1 MHRIARNNI
10 AIESNYLG
18 ELNHN
23 CQYCSAK
30 KFLNE
35 THFLCCHSGKVAL
48 APLSLY
54 PPLLTGLMTGNHVDH
69 AVNQNFFKH
78 IRSYNSSLSFAS
90 FTAEIAPPSN
100 NGPFC
105 FRVCGQILHRVG
117 NLRPAEGCLPKYCQ
131 LYIYDPNAAVSFRI
145 EQPGND
151 GCIHELMQLLQ
162 TLINQENPFALAF
175 KNMAEVED
183 EEIRQAALEGRP
195 TSVVRMSFLEGHDRR
210 RYNLPSHEEVAT
222 VFVGDDGAP
231 PASREIVIYPR
242 GQPLRTISSM
252 SANLDPLVYPIF
264 FPRGDAGWHNQ
275 LEHNPDR
282 ATRVRNHVT
291 LSQYYNYRLA
301 VRQTFSPV
309 FYGKKLFQQYVV
321 DAYVKVEGQRLAFI
335 RNNQNKLRSEQYDA
349 LHEHV
354 INRAN
359 DLNVR
364 PGRVVILPSSYVGSP
379 RALKE
384 NIEDAMAVIKKYGK
398 PDLFIT
404 FTCNPKWREIVEN
417 LNPGQTANDR
427 PDLVCRVFKMK
438 LKFFL
443 EDIFKH
449 GVLGKVVS
457 HVQVIEFQKRGLPH
471 VHILLHF
478 VNADKLET
486 AEDIDS
492 LISAEIPDPA
502 VDPELFEII
511 KSCMIHG
518 PCGILNPNSPCM
530 KDGKCTKKFP
540 KEFNPHTVAIF
551 NGYPRYRRVDNGRI
565 VNIKGNQVDNRW
577 VVPYNPW
584 LSKKYQAHINVEACM
599 TIKSVKYLYKYIYK
613 GHDCANV
620 VINEQVNHDEI
631 NTFLNCRYVSAP
643 EALWRIFEYS
653 LSDMS
658 HNIIRLQVH
667 LPDNQMIY
675 FVEGEE
681 QAALDRAAQ
690 RDTHL
695 TAWFKL
701 NVENEQARHYPYV
714 EIPYH
719 FVFDSKHCKWKVR
732 QRGSNKVIVRMY
744 IVSPIGEIFYL
755 RMLLLHVRGAVSF
768 EDLRTVNGTVFNTFR
783 EACSQ
788 LGLLQDDAEWRNTL
802 TEAAATRLPNQIRQ
816 LFSII
821 LTFCEPDDPL
831 NLWNAF
837 KDFMMEDYIHHSM
850 PPIIAEQAALRQIES
865 IINQN
870 GKTLADVNLP
880 TLDEFLDYVPQNEE
894 EDVQVLID
902 EANRVRSL
910 LNDNQRQIADA
921 ILSALSEQPNNEN
934 KQSRLFFMDGPAGCG
949 KTFTYNYLIAET
961 SSRHIITATAAWTG
975 IAATLLKKGCT
986 LHGLFKLPVP
996 ILENSTCNVTPNSIH
1011 GKLFTR

>member
-1 MHRIARNNI
+1 M
-10 AIESNYLG
+10 
-18 ELNHN
+18 
-23 CQYCSAK
+23 
-30 KFLNE
+30 
-35 THFLCCHSGKVAL
+35 
-48 APLSLY
+48 
-54 PPLLTGLMTGNHVDH
+54 
-69 AVNQNFFKH
+69 
-78 IRSYNSSLSFAS
+78 
-90 FTAEIAPPSN
+90 
-100 NGPFC
+100 
-105 FRVCGQILHRVG
+105 
-117 NLRPAEGCLPKYCQ
+117 
-131 LYIYDPNAAVSFRI
+131 

-195 TSVVRMSFLEGHDRR
+195 TSVVRMSLLEGHDRR
-210 RYNLPSHEEVAT
+210 RYNLPSHEEVAI

-252 SANLDPLVYPIF
+252 
-264 FPRGDAGWHNQ
+264 
-275 LEHNPDR
+275 
-282 ATRVRNHVT
+282 
-291 LSQYYNYRLA
+291 LA
-301 VRQTFSPV
+301 VRQTFSPI

-335 RNNQNKLRSEQYDA
+335 RNSQNKLRSEQYDA

-359 DLNVR
+359 DLNVK

-384 NIEDAMAVIKKYGK
+384 NFEDAMAVIKKYGK

-643 EALWRIFEYS
+643 EALRRIFEYS

-675 FVEGEE
+675 FVEGKE

-701 NVENEQARHYPYV
+701 NVENEQSRHYPYV

-744 IVSPIGEIFYL
+744 KVSPIGEIFYL

-816 LFSII
+816 MFSII
-821 LTFCEPDDPL
+821 LTFCEPDDP
-831 NLWNAF
+831 
-837 KDFMMEDYIHHSM
+837 
-850 PPIIAEQAALRQIES
+850 
-865 IINQN
+865 
-870 GKTLADVNLP
+870 
-880 TLDEFLDYVPQNEE
+880 
-894 EDVQVLID
+894 
-902 EANRVRSL
+902 
-910 LNDNQRQIADA
+910 
-921 ILSALSEQPNNEN
+921 
-934 KQSRLFFMDGPAGCG
+934 
-949 KTFTYNYLIAET
+949 
-961 SSRHIITATAAWTG
+961 
-975 IAATLLKKGCT
+975 
-986 LHGLFKLPVP
+986 
-996 ILENSTCNVTPNSIH
+996 
-1011 GKLFTR
+1011 

>member
-1 MHRIARNNI
+1 M
-10 AIESNYLG
+10 
-18 ELNHN
+18 
-23 CQYCSAK
+23 
-30 KFLNE
+30 
-35 THFLCCHSGKVAL
+35 
-48 APLSLY
+48 
-54 PPLLTGLMTGNHVDH
+54 
-69 AVNQNFFKH
+69 
-78 IRSYNSSLSFAS
+78 
-90 FTAEIAPPSN
+90 
-100 NGPFC
+100 
-105 FRVCGQILHRVG
+105 
-117 NLRPAEGCLPKYCQ
+117 
-131 LYIYDPNAAVSFRI
+131 

-195 TSVVRMSFLEGHDRR
+195 TSVVRMSLLEGHDRR
-210 RYNLPSHEEVAT
+210 RYNLPSHEEVAI
-222 VFVGDDGAP
+222 VFVGDDGVS

-242 GQPLRTISSM
+242 GQPLRTISM
-252 SANLDPLVYPIF
+252 SANLIWISNSSL
-264 FPRGDAGWHNQ
+264 R
-275 LEHNPDR
+275 
-282 ATRVRNHVT
+282 
-291 LSQYYNYRLA
+291 RLA
-301 VRQTFSPV
+301 VRQTFSPI

-384 NIEDAMAVIKKYGK
+384 NFEDAMAVIKKYGK

-502 VDPELFEII
+502 VNPELFEII

-584 LSKKYQAHINVEACM
+584 LSKKYQAHINVE
-599 TIKSVKYLYKYIYK
+599 V
-613 GHDCANV
+613 
-620 VINEQVNHDEI
+620 
-631 NTFLNCRYVSAP
+631 
-643 EALWRIFEYS
+643 
-653 LSDMS
+653 
-658 HNIIRLQVH
+658 
-667 LPDNQMIY
+667 
-675 FVEGEE
+675 
-681 QAALDRAAQ
+681 
-690 RDTHL
+690 
-695 TAWFKL
+695 
-701 NVENEQARHYPYV
+701 
-714 EIPYH
+714 
-719 FVFDSKHCKWKVR
+719 
-732 QRGSNKVIVRMY
+732 
-744 IVSPIGEIFYL
+744 
-755 RMLLLHVRGAVSF
+755 
-768 EDLRTVNGTVFNTFR
+768 
-783 EACSQ
+783 
-788 LGLLQDDAEWRNTL
+788 
-802 TEAAATRLPNQIRQ
+802 
-816 LFSII
+816 
-821 LTFCEPDDPL
+821 
-831 NLWNAF
+831 
-837 KDFMMEDYIHHSM
+837 
-850 PPIIAEQAALRQIES
+850 
-865 IINQN
+865 
-870 GKTLADVNLP
+870 
-880 TLDEFLDYVPQNEE
+880 
-894 EDVQVLID
+894 
-902 EANRVRSL
+902 
-910 LNDNQRQIADA
+910 
-921 ILSALSEQPNNEN
+921 
-934 KQSRLFFMDGPAGCG
+934 
-949 KTFTYNYLIAET
+949 
-961 SSRHIITATAAWTG
+961 
-975 IAATLLKKGCT
+975 
-986 LHGLFKLPVP
+986 
-996 ILENSTCNVTPNSIH
+996 
-1011 GKLFTR
+1011 

>member
-1 MHRIARNNI
+1 M
-10 AIESNYLG
+10 
-18 ELNHN
+18 
-23 CQYCSAK
+23 
-30 KFLNE
+30 
-35 THFLCCHSGKVAL
+35 
-48 APLSLY
+48 
-54 PPLLTGLMTGNHVDH
+54 
-69 AVNQNFFKH
+69 
-78 IRSYNSSLSFAS
+78 
-90 FTAEIAPPSN
+90 
-100 NGPFC
+100 
-105 FRVCGQILHRVG
+105 
-117 NLRPAEGCLPKYCQ
+117 
-131 LYIYDPNAAVSFRI
+131 

-195 TSVVRMSFLEGHDRR
+195 TSVVRMSLLEGHDKR
-210 RYNLPSHEEVAT
+210 RYNLPSHEEVAI

-231 PASREIVIYPR
+231 PASRKIVIYPR
-242 GQPLRTISSM
+242 GQPLRTISSI
-252 SANLDPLVYPIF
+252 SANLDPLVYPLF

-291 LSQYYNYRLA
+291 LTQYYNYRLA
-301 VRQTFSPV
+301 VRQTFSPI

-354 INRAN
+354 INRAY

-384 NIEDAMAVIKKYGK
+384 NFEVAMAVIKKYGK
-398 PDLFIT
+398 PDLFMT
-404 FTCNPKWREIVEN
+404 STCNSKWREIVEK
-417 LNPGQTANDR
+417 LNPGQNDR

-471 VHILLHF
+471 VHILLHL

-518 PCGILNPNSPCM
+518 PCGILNPNSPFM

-565 VNIKGNQVDNRW
+565 VNIKGNQVDNRS

-599 TIKSVKYLYKYIYK
+599 TIKSVKYLYKYIYI

-643 EALWRIFEYS
+643 EAL
-653 LSDMS
+653 
-658 HNIIRLQVH
+658 
-667 LPDNQMIY
+667 
-675 FVEGEE
+675 
-681 QAALDRAAQ
+681 
-690 RDTHL
+690 
-695 TAWFKL
+695 
-701 NVENEQARHYPYV
+701 
-714 EIPYH
+714 
-719 FVFDSKHCKWKVR
+719 
-732 QRGSNKVIVRMY
+732 
-744 IVSPIGEIFYL
+744 
-755 RMLLLHVRGAVSF
+755 
-768 EDLRTVNGTVFNTFR
+768 
-783 EACSQ
+783 
-788 LGLLQDDAEWRNTL
+788 
-802 TEAAATRLPNQIRQ
+802 
-816 LFSII
+816 
-821 LTFCEPDDPL
+821 
-831 NLWNAF
+831 
-837 KDFMMEDYIHHSM
+837 
-850 PPIIAEQAALRQIES
+850 
-865 IINQN
+865 
-870 GKTLADVNLP
+870 
-880 TLDEFLDYVPQNEE
+880 
-894 EDVQVLID
+894 
-902 EANRVRSL
+902 
-910 LNDNQRQIADA
+910 
-921 ILSALSEQPNNEN
+921 
-934 KQSRLFFMDGPAGCG
+934 
-949 KTFTYNYLIAET
+949 
-961 SSRHIITATAAWTG
+961 
-975 IAATLLKKGCT
+975 
-986 LHGLFKLPVP
+986 
-996 ILENSTCNVTPNSIH
+996 
-1011 GKLFTR
+1011 

>member
-10 AIESNYLG
+10 AIESNYFG

-131 LYIYDPNAAVSFRI
+131 LYIYDPNAAVSFRM

-183 EEIRQAALEGRP
+183 EEIRLAALEGRP
-195 TSVVRMSFLEGHDRR
+195 TSVVRMSLLEGHDRR
-210 RYNLPSHEEVAT
+210 RYNLPSHEEVAI

-282 ATRVRNHVT
+282 ATR
-291 LSQYYNYRLA
+291 
-301 VRQTFSPV
+301 
-309 FYGKKLFQQYVV
+309 QYVV

-384 NIEDAMAVIKKYGK
+384 NFEDAMAVIKKYGK

-404 FTCNPKWREIVEN
+404 FTCNPKRREIVEN

-478 VNADKLET
+478 VNADMLET

-530 KDGKCTKKFP
+530 KD
-540 KEFNPHTVAIF
+540 
-551 NGYPRYRRVDNGRI
+551 
-565 VNIKGNQVDNRW
+565 
-577 VVPYNPW
+577 
-584 LSKKYQAHINVEACM
+584 
-599 TIKSVKYLYKYIYK
+599 
-613 GHDCANV
+613 
-620 VINEQVNHDEI
+620 
-631 NTFLNCRYVSAP
+631 AP

-695 TAWFKL
+695 TAWL
-701 NVENEQARHYPYV
+701 N
-714 EIPYH
+714 
-719 FVFDSKHCKWKVR
+719 
-732 QRGSNKVIVRMY
+732 
-744 IVSPIGEIFYL
+744 
-755 RMLLLHVRGAVSF
+755 
-768 EDLRTVNGTVFNTFR
+768 
-783 EACSQ
+783 
-788 LGLLQDDAEWRNTL
+788 
-802 TEAAATRLPNQIRQ
+802 
-816 LFSII
+816 
-821 LTFCEPDDPL
+821 
-831 NLWNAF
+831 
-837 KDFMMEDYIHHSM
+837 
-850 PPIIAEQAALRQIES
+850 
-865 IINQN
+865 
-870 GKTLADVNLP
+870 
-880 TLDEFLDYVPQNEE
+880 
-894 EDVQVLID
+894 
-902 EANRVRSL
+902 
-910 LNDNQRQIADA
+910 
-921 ILSALSEQPNNEN
+921 
-934 KQSRLFFMDGPAGCG
+934 
-949 KTFTYNYLIAET
+949 
-961 SSRHIITATAAWTG
+961 
-975 IAATLLKKGCT
+975 
-986 LHGLFKLPVP
+986 
-996 ILENSTCNVTPNSIH
+996 
-1011 GKLFTR
+1011 

>member
-1 MHRIARNNI
+1 M
-10 AIESNYLG
+10 
-18 ELNHN
+18 
-23 CQYCSAK
+23 
-30 KFLNE
+30 
-35 THFLCCHSGKVAL
+35 
-48 APLSLY
+48 
-54 PPLLTGLMTGNHVDH
+54 
-69 AVNQNFFKH
+69 
-78 IRSYNSSLSFAS
+78 
-90 FTAEIAPPSN
+90 
-100 NGPFC
+100 
-105 FRVCGQILHRVG
+105 
-117 NLRPAEGCLPKYCQ
+117 
-131 LYIYDPNAAVSFRI
+131 

-195 TSVVRMSFLEGHDRR
+195 TSVVRMSLLEGHDRH
-210 RYNLPSHEEVAT
+210 RYNLPSYEEVVI

-301 VRQTFSPV
+301 VRQTFSPI

-364 PGRVVILPSSYVGSP
+364 PGRVVILPFSYVGSP

-384 NIEDAMAVIKKYGK
+384 NFEDAMAVIKKYGK

-404 FTCNPKWREIVEN
+404 FTCNPKWRVIVEN
-417 LNPGQTANDR
+417 LNPGQTAIDR

-449 GVLGKVVS
+449 GVLGKLVS

-471 VHILLHF
+471 VHTLLHF

-518 PCGILNPNSPCM
+518 PCGILNPDSPCM

-551 NGYPRYRRVDNGRI
+551 NGYSRYRRVDNGRI

-643 EALWRIFEYS
+643 ETLWRILEYS

-658 HNIIRLQVH
+658 HNII
-667 LPDNQMIY
+667 
-675 FVEGEE
+675 
-681 QAALDRAAQ
+681 
-690 RDTHL
+690 
-695 TAWFKL
+695 
-701 NVENEQARHYPYV
+701 
-714 EIPYH
+714 
-719 FVFDSKHCKWKVR
+719 
-732 QRGSNKVIVRMY
+732 
-744 IVSPIGEIFYL
+744 
-755 RMLLLHVRGAVSF
+755 
-768 EDLRTVNGTVFNTFR
+768 
-783 EACSQ
+783 
-788 LGLLQDDAEWRNTL
+788 
-802 TEAAATRLPNQIRQ
+802 
-816 LFSII
+816 
-821 LTFCEPDDPL
+821 
-831 NLWNAF
+831 
-837 KDFMMEDYIHHSM
+837 
-850 PPIIAEQAALRQIES
+850 
-865 IINQN
+865 
-870 GKTLADVNLP
+870 
-880 TLDEFLDYVPQNEE
+880 
-894 EDVQVLID
+894 
-902 EANRVRSL
+902 
-910 LNDNQRQIADA
+910 
-921 ILSALSEQPNNEN
+921 
-934 KQSRLFFMDGPAGCG
+934 
-949 KTFTYNYLIAET
+949 
-961 SSRHIITATAAWTG
+961 
-975 IAATLLKKGCT
+975 
-986 LHGLFKLPVP
+986 
-996 ILENSTCNVTPNSIH
+996 
-1011 GKLFTR
+1011 